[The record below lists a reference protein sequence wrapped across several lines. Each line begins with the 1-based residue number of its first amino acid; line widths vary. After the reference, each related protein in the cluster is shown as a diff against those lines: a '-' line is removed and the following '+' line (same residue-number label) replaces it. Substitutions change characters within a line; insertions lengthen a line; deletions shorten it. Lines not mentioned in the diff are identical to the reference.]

1 MAYLLD
7 AGVFVQARNLHYGFD
22 FCPAFW
28 DWIDAEHSAG
38 RLVSTQKAGDE
49 LRAGA
54 GYLAACAAARADLF
68 RRPDAAVVGGLRAV
82 SQWAAGGGY
91 PAAAVGAFL
100 RSAEYFLIAQAQ
112 AHQDIVVTHEAPG
125 RSAGRIAIPDACVGV
140 GVKCV
145 TPFEMLRQE
154 RARFVLG

>member
-1 MAYLLD
+1 MTYLLD

-38 RLVSTQKAGDE
+38 RVFSTEKAGAE

-54 GYLAACAAARADLF
+54 DDLAAWAVARADLF
-68 RRPDAAVVGGLRAV
+68 ARPDAAVIDGLRAV
-82 SQWAAGGGY
+82 SEWATSSGY
-91 PAAAVGAFL
+91 PASAAGAFL
-100 RSAEYFLIAQAQ
+100 GSGEFYLIAQAQ
-112 AHQDIVVTHEAPG
+112 AHKDVVVTHEAPG
-125 RSAGRIAIPDACVGV
+125 RGSERIAIPDACAGV

-145 TPFEMLRQE
+145 TPFRMLRQE